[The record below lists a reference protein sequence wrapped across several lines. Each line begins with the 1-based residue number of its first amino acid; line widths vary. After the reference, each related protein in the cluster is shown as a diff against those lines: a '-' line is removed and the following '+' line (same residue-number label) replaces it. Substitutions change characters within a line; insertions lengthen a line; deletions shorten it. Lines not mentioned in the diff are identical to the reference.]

1 MARKKRETLLQ
12 SQQRKLRELR
22 AAKAAEAREEE
33 KRLKRE
39 QKQSADDF
47 QYEEQVGDNRIESQK
62 DTIRDLGDPEDM
74 MLEIMTILDE
84 TVVIP
89 DLGEV
94 YTYIYNAKTPKL
106 KYDQHPLVAVT
117 HIDRWGFKGL
127 NFHWNQVRTTPGM
140 RYQENYILLEQV
152 NFNHYLIYP
161 THIIS
166 QTPDK

>member
-1 MARKKRETLLQ
+1 MARRAKRRRAGGPSYEEVKAQ
-12 SQQRKLRELR
+12 IEARE
-22 AAKAAEAREEE
+22 KAREEE

-39 QKQSADDF
+39 AKQSADDF

-117 HIDRWGFKGL
+117 SVNRWGFSGL
-127 NFHWNQVRTTPGM
+127 NFHWNQVRNYTWNEIPG
-140 RYQENYILLEQV
+140 RLHLVRTSELQSLLDIPYAY
-152 NFNHYLIYP
+152 YLTNP
-161 THIIS
+161 
-166 QTPDK
+166 